1 MTHKTQ
7 CLPSFVKVIDRPGPD
22 QQKLCDWGDI
32 TRYTLHIAYYTLHV
46 THYTLH
52 ITHYT
57 LHIAHYTLHI
67 TRYTLN
73 SLQVNTIDIM
83 AAPAEH
89 SGTGAVRGRR

>member
-32 TRYTLHIAYYTLHV
+32 THV
-46 THYTLH
+46 
-52 ITHYT
+52 THYT

-67 TRYTLN
+67 TFITGEHYLLTLWLRLLTA
-73 SLQVNTIDIM
+73 SPIPD
-83 AAPAEH
+83 
-89 SGTGAVRGRR
+89 